1 MNLSEE
7 EIRKD
12 EEIFL
17 TRLHSY
23 IEELKSSVIK
33 DGLHILGEVEKGQ
46 RLVSLIHALL
56 YVENSGMM
64 AAEEAVAKSLSYSLE
79 SLQAKP
85 YENKNGKTNLM
96 ILDDIRNMTDE
107 LIESILKRESYEPI
121 FLKYPEYHVKEEKY
135 IRDLEKN

>member
-1 MNLSEE
+1 M
-7 EIRKD
+7 
-12 EEIFL
+12 
-17 TRLHSY
+17 
-23 IEELKSSVIK
+23 IK

-85 YENKNGKTNLM
+85 YENKTGNK
-96 ILDDIRNMTDE
+96 LDD
-107 LIESILKRESYEPI
+107 
-121 FLKYPEYHVKEEKY
+121 FG
-135 IRDLEKN
+135 